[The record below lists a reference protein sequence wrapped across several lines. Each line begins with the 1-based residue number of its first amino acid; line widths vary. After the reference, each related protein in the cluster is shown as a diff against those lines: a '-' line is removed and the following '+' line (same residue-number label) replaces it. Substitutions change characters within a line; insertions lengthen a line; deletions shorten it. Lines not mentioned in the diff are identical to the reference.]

1 MSLSSGKRNV
11 DDVMGTTCSLAQA
24 HSCLRKTRMATA
36 RTTWKLRIKDAVII
50 SLEPQWLP
58 GNGASPPG
66 RLSRTI
72 TVKGFHSGSV
82 VRNLPANA
90 GDAGLI
96 PGSGRSPGEEDGN
109 PLQYS
114 CLGNPMDR
122 GAWQGKVHAVT
133 EGLDTT
139 S

>member
-96 PGSGRSPGEEDGN
+96 PGLGRSPGEGN
-109 PLQYS
+109 ATHSSILAWRIPWTEEPGRLQS
-114 CLGNPMDR
+114 MGSQRVGHD
-122 GAWQGKVHAVT
+122 
-133 EGLDTT
+133 
-139 S
+139 

>member
-1 MSLSSGKRNV
+1 
-11 DDVMGTTCSLAQA
+11 
-24 HSCLRKTRMATA
+24 MATA
-36 RTTWKLRIKDAVII
+36 RTTWKLHIKDAVII
-50 SLEPQWLP
+50 SPEPQWLH

-66 RLSRTI
+66 HLLRTI